1 MTTRTPSPVQR
12 ASSQP
17 PGTAAASAPAS
28 ASSAPSIPI
37 PSKSELAPLPLARA
51 ACRRQA
57 STHQGEA
64 ALSAGAAT
72 HDVLLLRNGDAED
85 KRREGA
91 TTRLIAW
98 LDGVLGSGDGEKEHG

>member
-1 MTTRTPSPVQR
+1 MS
-12 ASSQP
+12 
-17 PGTAAASAPAS
+17 
-28 ASSAPSIPI
+28 
-37 PSKSELAPLPLARA
+37 LFLPLARA

-64 ALSAGAAT
+64 ALSAGDAT
-72 HDVLLLRNGDAED
+72 HHVLLLRNGDAED

-98 LDGVLGSGDGEKEHG
+98 LDGVLGSGDGEKEHGGILSGAQRRYGVDDPRANLVLEAGNLHGVSDDTSP